1 MFYTLVSR
9 TIITKITTPRD
20 YLYMFIIGSVG
31 YVVLHWYL
39 HMDKRDGIVEKVR
52 EYLYYMMVFDMVTS
66 YVLMTLYPV
75 KSGKPDVND
84 DEKDENDG
92 KNNNTQPYTPEQ
104 RRSLLQK
111 MQEARRLQ
119 LSRQK
124 EMADQNAGL
133 PSGVAE
139 KAVNCKPEDTK
150 ANIAKQEKRETKF
163 QEPESKTD
171 IPTTHRVPDNKHREP
186 ESQSRESGNQSRE
199 SGNQSRES
207 GNQSREPETKS
218 IFTKSDE
225 SKDDDDEDEDKKEDA
240 VKDGLRE
247 ETKYIG
253 KNKKV
258 NIKDEIQD
266 TEIPIFDSKN
276 KTGKTK

>member
-75 KSGKPDVND
+75 KSGKPDVSD

-119 LSRQK
+119 LLRQK

-133 PSGVAE
+133 PSGDAE

-150 ANIAKQEKRETKF
+150 ANIAKQEKRETKS

-171 IPTTHRVPDNKHREP
+171 IPTTHRVPDNKPREP
-186 ESQSRESGNQSRE
+186 ESQSREPR
-199 SGNQSRES
+199 
-207 GNQSREPETKS
+207 NQSREPETKS